1 MISREPSH
9 SSFAMADEND
19 ERSQS
24 NTAMFTQVSVLLHA
38 LLPNRPPGMH
48 LVNCLYHMSNAHSSL
63 LWRTHTYP
71 RPVQNPAAHVF
82 RSMQKL
88 AFGHISTDS
97 LVRTLYSLS
106 TASFFPAC
114 RSSSLLTNLLSFP
127 LTTLRHPT
135 LPCPPAPQA
144 DLDTGM
150 SRSTS
155 TGSVNSVGSMDN
167 RLPPQEQGLAM
178 AAAAR
183 NVFQAW
189 EENISTN
196 TGCKSMG
203 NLQALDTAEGS
214 PREAEGSAEASYFA
228 VFFSTLDKFLSANA
242 QVGELKD
249 DAEASSPF
257 PRVC

>member
-1 MISREPSH
+1 
-9 SSFAMADEND
+9 
-19 ERSQS
+19 
-24 NTAMFTQVSVLLHA
+24 
-38 LLPNRPPGMH
+38 MH
-48 LVNCLYHMSNAHSSL
+48 LVNCPCRLSNAHSSL
-63 LWRTHTYP
+63 LWPTHTYP
-71 RPVQNPAAHVF
+71 RPLQNPASHVF

-97 LVRTLYSLS
+97 LVRTLYSPS

-114 RSSSLLTNLLSFP
+114 RSSSLLTNLLSSP
-127 LTTLRHPT
+127 PHDATLPSPP
-135 LPCPPAPQA
+135 LPCPLAPQA

-183 NVFQAW
+183 SVFQAW

-214 PREAEGSAEASYFA
+214 PREAEGGAEASYFA

-242 QVGELKD
+242 QLGELKD
-249 DAEASSPF
+249 EAEAEAEASSPF